1 MVRWRG
7 GGGGVFWGEG
17 GKEEGK
23 GEGEGVKM
31 KYFRK
36 RRRRSRIVNWPSRKP
51 WVKVRVEEPGGGG
64 GVSEVGRERW
74 KGGKKEGGTDWWI
87 GTWRRYGSW
96 RIGWEIMVGWWLI
109 G

>member
-7 GGGGVFWGEG
+7 GGAGVLGEVLGGEG
-17 GKEEGK
+17 GK

-51 WVKVRVEEPGGGG
+51 WVKVRVEGPGG
-64 GVSEVGRERW
+64 W
-74 KGGKKEGGTDWWI
+74 CQ
-87 GTWRRYGSW
+87 
-96 RIGWEIMVGWWLI
+96 
-109 G
+109 